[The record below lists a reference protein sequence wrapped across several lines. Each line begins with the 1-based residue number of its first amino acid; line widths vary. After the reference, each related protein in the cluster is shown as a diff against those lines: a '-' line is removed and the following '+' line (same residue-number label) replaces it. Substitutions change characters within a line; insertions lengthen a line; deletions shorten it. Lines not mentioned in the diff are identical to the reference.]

1 MFLIE
6 FASENDIKNIMSIIK
21 TATELLPDPSW
32 FVDDTED
39 FFLAH
44 IKEKGFTLKAMSDG
58 NIAAFLT
65 IRYPGLDE
73 DNLGYSL
80 DFDKKEEL
88 VRVAHIET
96 CAVLPEYQGN
106 RLESTLIKEALSILE
121 KTSYTHILGTV
132 HPDNLASVKSFLNN
146 GFHIEKTVPKYG
158 GLIRHIL
165 YKKLDK

>member
-32 FVDDTED
+32 FVDDTEE
-39 FFLAH
+39 FFLSH
-44 IKEKGFTLKAMSDG
+44 IKEKGFTLKAISDG

-80 DFDKKEEL
+80 DFSKEDL
-88 VRVAHIET
+88 LSCAHIES
-96 CAVLPEYQGN
+96 CAVLPQYRGN
-106 RLESTLIKEALSILE
+106 RLEYQLIKEALSILE
-121 KTSYTHILGTV
+121 NTSYTHILGTV

-158 GLIRHIL
+158 GLPRHIL
-165 YKKLDK
+165 YKKLKK